1 MFRIFCRSGPN
12 LSVNRFQDT
21 KDTRDTL
28 DAQDKRDKRDTL
40 DAKDKR
46 DTRDGLIKSFMS
58 TKIPG
63 ITLSLGNTGSIGD
76 YADLVRL
83 CFFFVADDQ
92 LL

>member
-1 MFRIFCRSGPN
+1 MLRIFCLSGPN
-12 LSVNRFQDT
+12 LSVNRFQDA

-28 DAQDKRDKRDTL
+28 DAKDKR
-40 DAKDKR
+40 DKR

>member
-1 MFRIFCRSGPN
+1 MLRIFCRSGPN
-12 LSVNRFQDT
+12 LSVNRFQDA
-21 KDTRDTL
+21 KDTRDTR
-28 DAQDKRDKRDTL
+28 DAKDKRDTL
-40 DAKDKR
+40 DAKDTL
-46 DTRDGLIKSFMS
+46 DTRDGPIKSFMS
-58 TKIPG
+58 TKISG

>member
-28 DAQDKRDKRDTL
+28 DAKDKRDKRDTL
-40 DAKDKR
+40 

-76 YADLVRL
+76 RADLVRL